1 MLRANTMFPNRSA
14 LNSGSFSSL
23 LAFWSSATVGL
34 SGSSLSGN
42 RYRLRPFTSEPQSW
56 VRLGKAHHSMVRQ
69 TVTCNDCNERWKG
82 HYSTVIG
89 VEQTHLPQ
97 PKKSMTCPTSCIN
110 ISTRHSAKTQH
121 LQAVAAMVQLSR
133 HSLKSSR
140 VTGFRTLDFSSCGVY
155 NRLSD
160 ETYVRSSVEGIQ
172 NNQIEEVP
180 INNRI
185 GLMTHT
191 SRSASLGETTTDVN
205 RSRSLFD
212 VLVYCATHELS
223 QPDVRLLP

>member
-97 PKKSMTCPTSCIN
+97 PKKSMTCPTSCIK
-110 ISTRHSAKTQH
+110 IAFHT
-121 LQAVAAMVQLSR
+121 
-133 HSLKSSR
+133 SLCQN
-140 VTGFRTLDFSSCGVY
+140 TTPSSCGSHGAAFEAFTEVQQ
-155 NRLSD
+155 SD
-160 ETYVRSSVEGIQ
+160 W
-172 NNQIEEVP
+172 
-180 INNRI
+180 
-185 GLMTHT
+185 L
-191 SRSASLGETTTDVN
+191 
-205 RSRSLFD
+205 
-212 VLVYCATHELS
+212 
-223 QPDVRLLP
+223 